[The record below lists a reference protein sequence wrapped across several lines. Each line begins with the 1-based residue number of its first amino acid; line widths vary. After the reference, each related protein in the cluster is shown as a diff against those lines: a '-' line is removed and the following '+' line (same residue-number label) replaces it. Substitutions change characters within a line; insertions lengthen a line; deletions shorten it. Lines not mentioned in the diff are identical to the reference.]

1 MVSDNYELDIPRGR
15 CRECALT
22 RTMLYWGIDSEGD
35 REVVRISL
43 SIEIVL
49 GLGLGLGL
57 GQKING

>member
-1 MVSDNYELDIPRGR
+1 MSLISPAVGAENAHWQGQ
-15 CRECALT
+15 CFT
-22 RTMLYWGIDSEGD
+22 GGIDSEGD